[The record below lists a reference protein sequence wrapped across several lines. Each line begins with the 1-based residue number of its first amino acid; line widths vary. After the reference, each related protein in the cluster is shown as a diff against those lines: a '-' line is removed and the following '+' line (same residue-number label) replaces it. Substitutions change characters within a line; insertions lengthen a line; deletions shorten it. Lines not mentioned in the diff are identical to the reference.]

1 MESWSSPHARALPKL
16 GERTLMMGILNVTP
30 DSFSDGGRLSTIA
43 AVVDHAGEM
52 IAQGADVLDVGG
64 ESTRPGAAAVSAE
77 EELDRVI
84 PAIEALRG
92 AFPGVPISIDTYKAP
107 VADAA
112 ILAGADMIN
121 DVWGALHGISS
132 TERERL
138 RACLRAAEGNAKT
151 EPTPMASVAA
161 QRHCP
166 IILMHNRP
174 DRSYASF
181 LEDVLSDL
189 ELSIATARAAGVR
202 DAQIWTDPGFGFA
215 KNVPQNLAVLRDLHR
230 IVALGHPV
238 LVGTSRKSTLGA
250 VLKAEVDDRL
260 DAGGATVVWAIQQ
273 GCAMVR
279 VHDVREMARFVRMA
293 DAIKAGLDFSAS

>member
-16 GERTLMMGILNVTP
+16 GERTLIMGILNVTP
-30 DSFSDGGRLSTIA
+30 DSFSDGGRLPTTA
-43 AVVDHAGEM
+43 AIIDRAGEM

-77 EELDRVI
+77 EELDRVA
-84 PAIEALRG
+84 PAIRALRG
-92 AFPGVPISIDTYKAP
+92 AFPDVPISIDTYKAT

-112 ILAGADMIN
+112 ISAGADMIN

-132 TERERL
+132 AEREAL
-138 RACLRAAEGNAKT
+138 RARLRAAEGNAKI
-151 EPTPMASVAA
+151 EPTPMASAVA
-161 QRHCP
+161 RRRCP

-174 DRSYASF
+174 DRNYASF
-181 LEDVLSDL
+181 LDDVLADL
-189 ELSIATARAAGVR
+189 ELSIAVTRAAGVM

-215 KNVPQNLAVLRDLHR
+215 KNVSQNLAVLRDLHR
-230 IVALGHPV
+230 IVGLGHPV

-250 VLKAEVDDRL
+250 VLKTEVDDRVE
-260 DAGGATVVWAIQQ
+260 AGGATVVWAIQQ
-273 GCAMVR
+273 GCTMVR